1 MEPELTFAEQ
11 NTMMILLSC
20 LDPHPSLLGVYQ
32 HPSQVKAEQL
42 VMFLDVC
49 LSPRRTHT
57 ARKHIRPA
65 QLRERLQQV
74 PMVRRLWTKLL
85 LRRRES
91 LQCSKWAQTSGKN
104 RNSIWQ
110 GMLECAEFSITT
122 ANLSCRQQAIYRPG
136 GAAAKKPGPDPDQP
150 LPSEYVCYRCG
161 VKGEGY
167 PVIQFT

>member
-1 MEPELTFAEQ
+1 MSRAR
-11 NTMMILLSC
+11 
-20 LDPHPSLLGVYQ
+20 
-32 HPSQVKAEQL
+32 
-42 VMFLDVC
+42 C

-167 PVIQFT
+167 PVIQFTYGANRFQAIISVTVLPTTTRSSTASLVL